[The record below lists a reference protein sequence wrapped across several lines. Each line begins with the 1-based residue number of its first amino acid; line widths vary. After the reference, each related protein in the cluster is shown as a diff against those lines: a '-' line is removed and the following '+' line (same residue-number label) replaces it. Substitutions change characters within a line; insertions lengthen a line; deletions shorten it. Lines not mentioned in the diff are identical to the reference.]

1 MKRYRINSA
10 VHEERE
16 DSMQRKGTLSRQ
28 NGSPTDSNLFG
39 EMKNEIRNQP
49 PTAQGKKPLILNANV
64 KEKKRQHN
72 VITAC
77 KNISKP

>member
-1 MKRYRINSA
+1 

-49 PTAQGKKPLILNANV
+49 PTA
-64 KEKKRQHN
+64 
-72 VITAC
+72 
-77 KNISKP
+77 